1 MKRTIIA
8 LSLALACTGAFAT
21 NNKPTNECGNRGNNC
36 NVPVGGAG
44 GNSSSAALGV
54 GVGIAGAQSA
64 SHSSSRANSDS
75 TSRSN
80 AAATG
85 GSAIGTG
92 IGGQASAAGGF
103 SSASNGNQTMTVN
116 NVNPDDVKIRNV
128 PNVNPWAAA
137 PTATCVVTTGGAVA
151 VPGFG
156 GGLSTGTIDRGCE
169 ARENFR
175 ALAGAGLMLEAV
187 RVLCRQNADVAK
199 EVKECGD
206 IHEEFVKRD
215 NDRARSV
222 TPVNQFNMAN

>member
-8 LSLALACTGAFAT
+8 LSLALSCSAAFAT
-21 NNKPTNECGNRGNNC
+21 GNKSNDKPT
-36 NVPVGGAG
+36 A
-44 GNSSSAALGV
+44 NSNSAAVGV
-54 GVGIAGAQSA
+54 GVGIAGASSNARSNSQ
-64 SHSSSRANSDS
+64 SHSAAVGIGGAGGNARASGG
-75 TSRSN
+75 N

-85 GSAIGTG
+85 GQAIGTG
-92 IGGQASAAGGF
+92 IGGQSSAAGGF
-103 SSASNGNQTMTVN
+103 SSASNGNQSQSLTVN
-116 NVNPDDVKIRNV
+116 NVQPDDVKIRNV
-128 PNVNPWAAA
+128 PSINPWAAA
-137 PTATCVVTTGGAVA
+137 PTATCVVTTGGSVA

-199 EVKECGD
+199 EVKECSD

-222 TPVNQFNMAN
+222 TPGNPFNMTN